1 MNNNPSPCDNCTK
14 PCKGDMCPS
23 WRMWFSARWKKL
35 RIEFRKEAPDEK
47 EPQVPMRDL
56 RPQNNRV

>member
-1 MNNNPSPCDNCTK
+1 MNNNPTPCDSCAK

-35 RIEFRKEAPDEK
+35 RIEFGKEAPDEQK
-47 EPQVPMRDL
+47 PQVPM
-56 RPQNNRV
+56 